1 MTENK
6 EQPKIYEIDIDIV
19 QFWQKNVSP
28 WQKDTLIFIAL
39 LLANPII
46 WGYRFPFKLFPDSAL
61 YLTLA
66 RDMLSTGSLYLE
78 SWGHIDT
85 NIVAPPLFP
94 GILAL
99 SKLIFS
105 NSILAGK
112 WINAAFMILAAVPIY
127 FLVKNFSDRFFA
139 AMAVVLFQL
148 NLGNIYFASYILT
161 EPIFLFLLLTSL
173 LLAAH
178 ILLKDKN
185 RVLNATYLGLLVAML
200 FLVRQAG
207 ITLLA
212 FIVLYFSILALRSK
226 SDARRKLFRVVA
238 AVTGTWILIISIY
251 ATVLYQQTGV
261 SPFHQ
266 KFRAN
271 NYAVTVTDQKI
282 LAQIKEISSV
292 TDTNYDDIYRKRRDL
307 RRLLPDGTEMYSHV
321 LDSSGKQ
328 AADPP
333 KSEANLLWRSIRQL
347 FSPDNLLQNFFSNLS
362 HLRIFLGW
370 ALFILVAVS
379 FFTPLVFK
387 NRTSESRARLLIPGF
402 VVTYVFAISI
412 LTSAVDRYIA
422 VLYPLVLV
430 QLVIEIAIVFRIF
443 VARIKSSSIHTGI
456 MLALFSIIFLLM
468 PLKFYKTG
476 TNPRS
481 TISIESWSA
490 FRKHI
495 SEGEPIFSIAPAYT
509 YLAGGKFRILPNDS
523 LDKLVMYA
531 HLTGVKWLLV
541 PKRPQLLRETSHYS
555 SSKWLLEPQELR
567 NHPSVIQLR
576 HEQEDARVASGI
588 EHALYEIMP

>member
-19 QFWQKNVSP
+19 QFWKKSVSP
-28 WQKDTLIFIAL
+28 WQKDTLIIIAL
-39 LLANPII
+39 LLTNPII
-46 WGYRFPFKLFPDSAL
+46 WGYQFPFKLFPDSAL

-112 WINAAFMILAAVPIY
+112 WVNAACMILAAVPIY
-127 FLVKNFSDRFFA
+127 FFVKNFSDRIFA
-139 AMAVVLFQL
+139 AMTVALFQF

-161 EPIFLFLLLTSL
+161 EPIFLLLLLTSL
-173 LLAAH
+173 LLATH
-178 ILLKDKN
+178 ILLKNKN
-185 RVLNATYLGLLVAML
+185 QVLNATYLGLLVAML

-212 FIVLYFSILALRSK
+212 FIVLYFSILALRSE
-226 SDARRKLFRVVA
+226 SDTRRVLFRVVA
-238 AVTGTWILIISIY
+238 VITGTWILIVSIY
-251 ATVLYQQTGV
+251 AIVLYQQTGV

-266 KFRAN
+266 VFRAN
-271 NYAVTVTDQKI
+271 NYAVTITDEKI
-282 LAQIKEISSV
+282 LAQIKGISSV

-321 LDSSGKQ
+321 LDASGKQ
-328 AADPP
+328 VADPP
-333 KSEANLLWRSIRQL
+333 ESEANLLWRSIKRL
-347 FSPDNLLQNFFSNLS
+347 FSPDNLLQNFISNLL

-370 ALFILVAVS
+370 TLLILVAAS

-387 NRTSESRARLLIPGF
+387 DRTSELRARLLIPGF
-402 VVTYVFAISI
+402 IITYVFAISI

-422 VLYPLVLV
+422 VLYPLALV

-443 VARIKSSSIHTGI
+443 RDRIKSTSVRSGI
-456 MLALFSIIFLLM
+456 ALALFSIMFLLM
-468 PLKFYKTG
+468 PLKFYKSG

-481 TISIESWSA
+481 TISIDSWSA
-490 FRKHI
+490 FSKYI
-495 SEGEPIFSIAPAYT
+495 SEGEPIFTIAPAYS

-523 LDKLVMYA
+523 LDKIVKYA
-531 HLTGVKWLLV
+531 HHTGVKWLLV
-541 PKRPQLLRETSHYS
+541 PKRPQLLRETSHYDS
-555 SSKWLLEPQELR
+555 AKWLLDQQKLR
-567 NHPSVIQLR
+567 NHPSIIQLR
-576 HEQEDARVASGI
+576 HEQGDARAVSGI
-588 EHALYEIMP
+588 EHVLYEIMP